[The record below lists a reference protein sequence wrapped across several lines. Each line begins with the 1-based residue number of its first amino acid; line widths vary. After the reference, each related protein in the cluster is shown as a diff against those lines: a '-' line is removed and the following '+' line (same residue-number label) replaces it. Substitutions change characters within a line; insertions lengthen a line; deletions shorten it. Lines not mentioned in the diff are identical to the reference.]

1 MEAFV
6 AQTATAQVFRPPN
19 TLMVKLGGR
28 IGPIDPAML
37 AGAEAALNR
46 LSAYFGP
53 WLAEEI
59 LHLVA
64 ARAGIRAD
72 GYNASTAEQL
82 SLRAHEVKSLGA
94 TYGFPLIT
102 YVAASLCKL
111 IEDPA
116 NRLDAPLY
124 LVDAHIDAIAAA
136 ARDGVRD
143 LDHPTGRALVG
154 ALNDCVRDLI

>member
-1 MEAFV
+1 M

-28 IGPIDPAML
+28 IGPIDPGML
-37 AGAEAALNR
+37 ADAEAALAR

-64 ARAGIRAD
+64 ARSRVRAE
-72 GYNASTAEQL
+72 GYNADTAEEL

-94 TYGFPLIT
+94 TYGFPLIS
-102 YVAASLCKL
+102 YIADSLCKL
-111 IEDPA
+111 VEDPA
-116 NRLDAPLY
+116 TRLRAPLH
-124 LVDAHIDAIAAA
+124 LIDAHIDSIAAA
-136 ARDGVRD
+136 VRD
-143 LDHPTGRALVG
+143 NIRDMDHPTGKALVG
-154 ALNDCVRDLI
+154 ALNECVRDLM